1 MADTPIK
8 NDIPENDKT
17 DSTEDLAADTAE
29 APISLRHEEKKEEVS
44 YETPEGGRIVERS
57 IIDEMKSSYIDYSMS
72 VIVSRALPDVRD
84 GLKPSQRRVLVVLND
99 LGLLPNA
106 KYRKSAKICG
116 DTTGN
121 YHPHGE
127 SIVYPTMVKLAQDF
141 NMRYRLVD
149 GQGNFGTI
157 DGDPPAQMRYT
168 EARMT
173 KYTQSLLK
181 DLEKGTVS
189 FIPTYDG
196 TNLEPTV
203 LPSSFP
209 NLLCNG
215 AEGIAVGM
223 ATKIPPHNLREV
235 VDAMVAMI
243 DRGNAWNG
251 NAIYN
256 TLRKER
262 ESKERIPHTLSQTP
276 KDLLESYIHADDPDA
291 EVKMQEI
298 RDRLAEAS
306 KAKSHQQSD
315 TAPSIPSS
323 STEVS
328 PQDTENTVGASDSVT
343 PATSFSSETVTT
355 VYPDF
360 ESEMTVEEIMQ
371 FIPGPDF
378 PTYGQIY
385 DRKEILNAYATG
397 RGRILMRAKAAIVE
411 NKSGRF
417 DIIITEIPYQ
427 VNKAHLVEKI
437 ADLVKEKR
445 VEGISGLR
453 DESNR
458 EGMRI
463 VVELKKAVQPKTVLN
478 KLYKYTEMQKAFN
491 ANMIALVDGQPR
503 ILTLKQL
510 LEHFLSHRLQIVI
523 RRYEFEIAQAK
534 YRGHI
539 LEGLKIALDH
549 LDEVIATIRASKTQE
564 DAKENLIKKFDLTEV
579 QAQAILDLPLRRLAA
594 LERQKIEDELKDI
607 LKTIGALEALL
618 ASPDQILKNIKDELV
633 ELKEKLGDDRRT
645 KVFKGQVDDIEEE
658 DLIAA
663 EETFVTVTSA
673 GYIKRTP
680 PDTYKVQNRGGKGI
694 SGATTK
700 EDDYIA
706 HAITCNTHDTIVFFT
721 TRGKAFELRAFE
733 IPEYGRQAKGIP
745 IVNLVQLEQ
754 DELVTALLTRGKKG
768 IVDEDQV
775 QEGQADADGKV
786 KQEKQPYKYLFMATK
801 KGTVKKTDLSEFD
814 SIRSNGLVA
823 IKLDAGDGL
832 QWVRPSTGT
841 DDIIL
846 VSKYGRSLRFNE
858 KDVRETGRNTRGVR
872 GIAFKK
878 EDDELVSMDIIRS
891 EENVLLTISENGYG
905 KMTPLKEYPR
915 LGRAR
920 QGVFTFRVNTKTGNL
935 VVARIL
941 DHPERELVLIS
952 RHCQVIRASL
962 QQIPKLG
969 RQTSGV
975 RVMRM
980 KNEDAVAAMALME

>member
-1 MADTPIK
+1 MV
-8 NDIPENDKT
+8 NDKT
-17 DSTEDLAADTAE
+17 KIETEALRNQDLTPETLPTAE
-29 APISLRHEEKKEEVS
+29 TADSPSEPPIDFKPKEKHEEVS
-44 YETPEGGRIVERS
+44 FETPEGGRVVERS
-57 IIDEMKSSYIDYSMS
+57 IVEEMKTSYIDYSMS

-99 LGLLPNA
+99 LGLFPTA
-106 KYRKSAKICG
+106 RFRKSAKICG

-141 NMRYRLVD
+141 NMRYRLID

-173 KYTQSLLK
+173 KYTQALLK
-181 DLEKGTVS
+181 DLDKGTVTY
-189 FIPTYDG
+189 IPTYDS

-209 NLLCNG
+209 SLLCNG

-235 VDAMVAMI
+235 VNALTSMI
-243 DRGNAWNG
+243 DKGNSWKGKAL
-251 NAIYN
+251 YN
-256 TLRKER
+256 ELRHDR
-262 ESKERIPHTLSQTP
+262 EKRERIPHTLSSMP
-276 KDLLESYIHADDPDA
+276 RDLLENYVHADEPDA
-291 EVKMQEI
+291 EKRIAEVKEQIAVLQTKDEVTDETAEI
-298 RDRLAEAS
+298 
-306 KAKSHQQSD
+306 
-315 TAPSIPSS
+315 
-323 STEVS
+323 
-328 PQDTENTVGASDSVT
+328 
-343 PATSFSSETVTT
+343 T
-355 VYPDF
+355 VYPVF
-360 ESEMTVEEIMQ
+360 KSEVTVGDLMNS
-371 FIPGPDF
+371 IPGPDF

-397 RGRILMRAKAAIVE
+397 RGRILMRAKASIMD

-437 ADLVKEKR
+437 AELVKTKR
-445 VEGISGLR
+445 VEGITGLR

-503 ILTLKQL
+503 ILTLKQI
-510 LEHFLSHRLQIVI
+510 LEHFLSHRLQVTI

-549 LDEVIATIRASKTQE
+549 LDEIIATIRASKTQE
-564 DAKENLIKKFDLTEV
+564 AAKVNLIQKFDLTEV

-594 LERQKIEDELKDI
+594 LERQKIEDEYQEVIKSI
-607 LKTIGALEALL
+607 EGFEELL
-618 ASPDQILKNIKDELV
+618 ASPDKVLLTIKTELT
-633 ELKEKLGDDRRT
+633 ELKEKLGDERKT

-658 DLIAA
+658 DLVAA
-663 EETFVTVTSA
+663 EDTFVTISNS
-673 GYIKRTP
+673 GYIKRMP

-694 SGATTK
+694 VGATTK
-700 EDDYIA
+700 EDDYIV
-706 HAITCNTHDTIVFFT
+706 HAITCNTHDTIVLFT
-721 TRGKAFELRAFE
+721 TSGKAFEIRAFE

-754 DELVTALLTRGKKG
+754 EERVTALLTRGKEG
-768 IVDEDQV
+768 IVDEDQI
-775 QEGQADADGKV
+775 QEGQDQTAKIQKSV
-786 KQEKQPYKYLFMATK
+786 SQRKPYKYLFMATK
-801 KGTVKKTDLSEFD
+801 YGTVKKSEISAFD
-814 SIRSNGLVA
+814 TIRANGLVA
-823 IKLDAGDGL
+823 IKLDQGDDL
-832 QWVRPSTGT
+832 QWVRPSTGQ

-846 VSKYGRSLRFNE
+846 VSKFGRSLRFHE
-858 KDVRETGRNTRGVR
+858 KDVRQTGRNTRGVR

-878 EDDELVSMDIIRS
+878 REDELISMDIIRT
-891 EENVLLTISENGYG
+891 EENMLMTISEYGYG
-905 KMTPLKEYPR
+905 KMTKLKEYPR

-920 QGVFTFRVNTKTGNL
+920 QGVFTFRVNEKTGNV
-935 VVARIL
+935 VVARII

-952 RHCQVIRASL
+952 RHGQVIRSSIK
-962 QQIPKLG
+962 QIPNLR

-975 RVMRM
+975 RVMRLN
-980 KNEDAVAAMALME
+980 KQDTVAAMAFMEIE

>member
-1 MADTPIK
+1 MSEETTDKESKNSTPR
-8 NDIPENDKT
+8 DLTSGEDSETSAIPSAGTLPQPPSPKD
-17 DSTEDLAADTAE
+17 
-29 APISLRHEEKKEEVS
+29 EVS
-44 YETPEGGRIVERS
+44 FETPEGGRVVERS
-57 IIDEMKSSYIDYSMS
+57 IVDEMKTSYIDYSMS

-84 GLKPSQRRVLVVLND
+84 GLKPSQRRILVVLND

-127 SIVYPTMVKLAQDF
+127 SIVYPTLVKLAQDF
-141 NMRYRLVD
+141 NMRYRLID

-173 KYTQSLLK
+173 KYTREMLK
-181 DLEKGTVS
+181 DLEKGTVVYT
-189 FIPTYDG
+189 PTYDS

-203 LPSSFP
+203 LPSTFP

-223 ATKIPPHNLREV
+223 ATKIPPHNLKEV
-235 VDAMVAMI
+235 VDALTAMI
-243 DRGNAWNG
+243 DKGNAWKG

-262 ESKERIPHTLSQTP
+262 ESKERIPHTLAPMPQ
-276 KDLLESYIHADDPDA
+276 DLLENYVHIDDPDVQKKL
-291 EVKMQEI
+291 EEI
-298 RDRLAEAS
+298 KKNLTGTTKITEEENTDEAEAS
-306 KAKSHQQSD
+306 
-315 TAPSIPSS
+315 
-323 STEVS
+323 E
-328 PQDTENTVGASDSVT
+328 
-343 PATSFSSETVTT
+343 TT
-355 VYPDF
+355 VYPTF
-360 ESEMTVEEIMQ
+360 ESDLSIEELMD

-397 RGRILMRAKAAIVE
+397 RGRILMRAKASIIE
-411 NKSGRF
+411 NNSGRF

-437 ADLVKEKR
+437 AELVKTKR
-445 VEGISGLR
+445 VEGITALR

-491 ANMIALVDGQPR
+491 TNMIALVDGQPR
-503 ILTLKQL
+503 MLTLKQL
-510 LEHFLSHRLQIVI
+510 LEHFLSHRLKIVI
-523 RRYEFEIAQAK
+523 RRYEYDIAEAK

-549 LDEVIATIRASKTQE
+549 LDEVIKTIRASKTQE
-564 DAKENLIKKFDLTEV
+564 DAQKNLIKKFDLTEV

-594 LERQKIEDELKDI
+594 LERQKIEDEYKNV
-607 LKTIGALEALL
+607 LKTIGELEKLL
-618 ASPDQILKNIKDELV
+618 ASPDMILKAIKNELL
-633 ELKEKLGDDRRT
+633 ELKEKLGDERRT
-645 KVFKGQVDDIEEE
+645 KVFKGKVDDIEEE
-658 DLIAA
+658 DLVASA
-663 EETFVTVTSA
+663 ETFVTVSKA
-673 GYIKRTP
+673 GYIKRMP
-680 PDTYKVQNRGGKGI
+680 PETYKLQKRGGKGVV
-694 SGATTK
+694 GATTK
-700 EDDYIA
+700 EDDYIV
-706 HAITCNTHDTIVFFT
+706 HAITCNTHDTIVLFT

-754 DELVTALLTRGKKG
+754 DELVTALLTRGKEG
-768 IVDEDQV
+768 IVDDDQTRDEE
-775 QEGQADADGKV
+775 EGVASK
-786 KQEKQPYKYLFMATK
+786 EKTSRMPFKYLFMATEA
-801 KGTVKKTDLSEFD
+801 GTVKKTGLKKFD
-814 SIRSNGLVA
+814 NIRANGLVA
-823 IKLDAGDGL
+823 VKLDSGDSL
-832 QWVRPSTGT
+832 RWVRPSTGE

-846 VSKYGRSLRFNE
+846 VSKFGRSLRFSE
-858 KDVRETGRNTRGVR
+858 KDVRTTGRNTRGVR
-872 GIAFKK
+872 GITFKK
-878 EDDELVSMDIIRS
+878 EDDRLISMDIIRT
-891 EENVLLTISENGYG
+891 EENMLLTISENGYG
-905 KMTPLKEYPR
+905 KMSSLKEYPR

-920 QGVFTFRVNTKTGNL
+920 QGVFTFRVNKKTGSV

-941 DHPERELVLIS
+941 DNSERELVLIS
-952 RHCQVIRASL
+952 RHGQVIRSAIG
-962 QQIPKLG
+962 QIPKLR

-975 RVMRM
+975 RMMRL
-980 KNEDAVAAMALME
+980 NPEDTVAAMAIMEF

>member
-1 MADTPIK
+1 MASELPKIDDDISPKTPQ
-8 NDIPENDKT
+8 NPDDV
-17 DSTEDLAADTAE
+17 DSTTDPSSEPILTAE
-29 APISLRHEEKKEEVS
+29 SAEHQPEEFSEPPIDFSANTKKEVS
-44 YETPEGGRIVERS
+44 FETPEGGRIVERS
-57 IIDEMKSSYIDYSMS
+57 IVDEMKTSYIDYSMS

-84 GLKPSQRRVLVVLND
+84 GLKPSQRRILVVLND

-106 KYRKSAKICG
+106 KFQKSAKICG
-116 DTTGN
+116 YTTGN

-141 NMRYRLVD
+141 NTRYLLVD
-149 GQGNFGTI
+149 GQGNFGTV

-181 DLEKGTVS
+181 DIEKGTVQ
-189 FIPTYDG
+189 FVPTYDS
-196 TNLEPTV
+196 TNFEPTV

-235 VDAMVAMI
+235 VGALTSMI
-243 DRGNAWNG
+243 DKGNTWKGTAL
-251 NAIYN
+251 YN
-256 TLRKER
+256 DLRHDR
-262 ESKERIPHTLSQTP
+262 EKLERIPHTLSQMP
-276 KDLLESYIHADDPDA
+276 KDLLENYMHIEEPDA
-291 EVKMQEI
+291 EQK
-298 RDRLAEAS
+298 LAAI
-306 KAKSHQQSD
+306 
-315 TAPSIPSS
+315 TARIAELNKK
-323 STEVS
+323 TEDS
-328 PQDTENTVGASDSVT
+328 EDSV
-343 PATSFSSETVTT
+343 ETT
-355 VYPDF
+355 VYPVF
-360 ESEMTVEEIMQ
+360 KSEVTIEELMN

-378 PTYGQIY
+378 PTWGQIY

-397 RGRILMRAKAAIVE
+397 RGRILMRAKASIIE

-437 ADLVKEKR
+437 AELVKTKR
-445 VEGISGLR
+445 VEGITALR

-478 KLYKYTEMQKAFN
+478 KLFKYTEMQKAFN

-503 ILTLKQL
+503 TLTIKQI

-523 RRYEFEIAQAK
+523 RRYEFDIAQAK

-549 LDEVIATIRASKTQE
+549 LDEIIATIRASKTQE
-564 DAKENLIKKFDLTEV
+564 EAKDNLIKKFDLTEV
-579 QAQAILDLPLRRLAA
+579 QSQAILDLPLRRLAA
-594 LERQKIEDELKDI
+594 LERQKIEDEYNEVLKSIEGLEELLGAPDRI
-607 LKTIGALEALL
+607 LLT
-618 ASPDQILKNIKDELV
+618 IKDELN
-633 ELKEKLGDDRRT
+633 ELKDKMGDDRKT
-645 KVFKGQVDDIEEE
+645 KVFKGKVDEIEEE
-658 DLIAA
+658 DLVAA
-663 EETFVTVTSA
+663 EDTFVTISNS
-673 GYIKRTP
+673 GYIKRMP

-694 SGATTK
+694 VGATTK
-700 EDDYIA
+700 EDDYIV
-706 HAITCNTHDTIVFFT
+706 HAITCNTHDTIVLFT
-721 TRGKAFELRAFE
+721 TRGKAFEIRAFE

-754 DELVTALLTRGKKG
+754 DERVTALLTRGKAG

-775 QEGQADADGKV
+775 QEGQENAEGNLKSTETR
-786 KQEKQPYKYLFMATK
+786 KSYKYLFMATQY
-801 KGTVKKTDLSEFD
+801 GTVKKTELPEFD
-814 SIRSNGLVA
+814 SIRANGLVS
-823 IKLDAGDGL
+823 IKLDQGDSL
-832 QWVRPSTGT
+832 KWVRPSTGE

-846 VSKYGRSLRFNE
+846 ISKYGRSLRFHE
-858 KDVRETGRNTRGVR
+858 KDVRPTGRNTRGVR

-878 EDDELVSMDIIRS
+878 DDDELISMDIIRT
-891 EENVLLTISENGYG
+891 EENMLMTISENGYG
-905 KMTPLKEYPR
+905 KMTKLKEYPR

-920 QGVFTFRVNTKTGNL
+920 QGVFTFRVNGKTGNV
-935 VVARIL
+935 VVARII

-952 RHCQVIRASL
+952 RHGQVIRSSIK
-962 QQIPKLG
+962 QIPHLR

-975 RVMRM
+975 RVMRLN
-980 KNEDAVAAMALME
+980 KTDTVAALAFMEIE